1 MKYKLIS
8 GIVLFFI
15 MVIFIIQNAATVEIR
30 LIFWTI
36 DISRVLLMLI
46 ILLFGIII
54 GWILNSYIRHMK
66 EQD

>member
-15 MVIFIIQNAATVEIR
+15 MVIFIVQNASTVEIH
-30 LIFWTI
+30 LIFWTVN
-36 DISRVLLMLI
+36 ISRVLLMFI

-54 GWILNSYIRHMK
+54 GWILNSYIRHIK

>member
-8 GIVLFFI
+8 GIILFFI
-15 MVIFIIQNAATVEIR
+15 MVIFIIQNAAIVEIH

-36 DISRVLLMLI
+36 SISRVLLMLI

-54 GWILNSYIRHMK
+54 GWILNSYVRHIK
-66 EQD
+66 NRD

>member
-15 MVIFIIQNAATVEIR
+15 IVIFIIQNAATVEIH
-30 LIFWTI
+30 LIFWTVS
-36 DISRVLLMLI
+36 ISRVLLMLI

-54 GWILNSYIRHMK
+54 GWILNSYIRHVK
-66 EQD
+66 AED